1 VPTESGA
8 KIMAESDLAEFRDRF
23 RFWVVERL
31 ALKFALGGPVFF
43 AGLSIEESSDS
54 LKGWLD
60 LNSSQADHAYG
71 SHFRDPAL
79 TALYADEVK
88 EVIEDLK
95 KGVDEITKE
104 MIATRDKP

>member
-1 VPTESGA
+1 
-8 KIMAESDLAEFRDRF
+8 MAESDVVEFRARF

-31 ALKFALGGPVFF
+31 ALKFALGAPVFF

-60 LNSSQADHAYG
+60 LNSSRADAAYG
-71 SHFRDPAL
+71 EHFHDPAL

-88 EVIEDLK
+88 EVIEDMKRGVNEIAEDMK
-95 KGVDEITKE
+95 KV
-104 MIATRDKP
+104 RDRRKQ

>member
-1 VPTESGA
+1 MDQTDVEA
-8 KIMAESDLAEFRDRF
+8 FRDRF
-23 RFWVVERL
+23 RLWVIERL

-60 LNSSQADHAYG
+60 LNSSRADQSYG

-79 TALYADEVK
+79 AALYADEVK
-88 EVIEDLK
+88 EVIEDMK
-95 KGVDEITKE
+95 KGVDEIAEDMK
-104 MIATRDKP
+104 ASRDKRKQ